1 MFMLERIAS
10 LLKEK
15 GLWIATAE
23 SCTGGLIAHKLTNV
37 PGSSE
42 YFKGGVVSY
51 SNEVKMKLLGVREE
65 TLREYGAVSEQTAR
79 EMANGVRKLLDVD
92 IAIATT
98 GIAGPGGATPT
109 KPVGLVYASLSS
121 PEKTI
126 VKKFVFKGEREE
138 NKESFANAALNILL
152 EYLEG

>member
-1 MFMLERIAS
+1 MLEKIAS
-10 LLKEK
+10 LLKK
-15 GLWIATAE
+15 KNLWVATAE

-51 SNEVKMKLLGVREE
+51 SNEVKMKLLGVKKE
-65 TLREYGAVSEQTAR
+65 TLEKYGAVSDQTAK
-79 EMANGVRKLLDVD
+79 EMAEGVRKLMDVD
-92 IAIATT
+92 VAIATT

-121 PEKTI
+121 PEGT
-126 VKKFVFKGEREE
+126 VVRKFIFNGNREE
-138 NKESFANAALNILL
+138 NKESFANATLNMLL

>member
-1 MFMLERIAS
+1 MLERIAS
-10 LLKEK
+10 LLKKK